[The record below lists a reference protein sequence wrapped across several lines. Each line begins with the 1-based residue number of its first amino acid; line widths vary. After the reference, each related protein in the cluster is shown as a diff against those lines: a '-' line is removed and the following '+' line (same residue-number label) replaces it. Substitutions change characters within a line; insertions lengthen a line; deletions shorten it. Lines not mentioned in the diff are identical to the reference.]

1 MVRTARWCL
10 MVGLSLWLAMRVVA
24 IEASVQVDRDRIEQ
38 GESFML
44 NLIIRGTQSSGRPAN
59 LTLPGLSLRYLGP
72 VSQMESVNGQTT
84 VQVLH
89 RFLATPEGTNDVTIP
104 AFQIRVG
111 DQTLTTQPVVVRV
124 LPREEH
130 DEPVWIK
137 LLVDKNEVVVGE
149 TFPVEVQLYF
159 QSVRDVSTPRFDL
172 DGFVIGRNADPR
184 QGVAVRGDQQWS
196 VVTWRFA
203 VTASKPGDLKIG
215 PAEIDLTLLMAPTGP
230 RRQGSFMDDFFGP
243 PREAKRITVKSPG
256 HALKVTSPPAMGRLA
271 GYSGAV
277 GQFRMSATVT
287 PAKVNVGD
295 PVTVRVTVQGQGGID
310 RLELPPWPETPSLRV
325 YPGTNGFAPADDLG
339 LTGTRTLEYVVVP
352 EQPGNVRLP
361 VPPLVYYD
369 PASRRYETASAGPV
383 MLTVQPG
390 TAGGVAPAGG
400 AGSGAANAGTN
411 PAASPKA
418 GAPVLAWRP
427 MRSGGGWSL
436 GSWAASPWVGVVALL
451 PWCVWAGAAAV
462 RIWRQRLASRP
473 PPPAREGWK
482 TEAQRLRA
490 RVESGSAG
498 PEECARAV
506 RCWIGSHLDRNPD
519 AVTSGVVAQELR
531 PAGVSTET
539 CDALERWF
547 NAYEA
552 MRFAP
557 AGGGGSEGFRQET
570 ARVLGLLAGVGRNS

>member
-1 MVRTARWCL
+1 MVKTVRGFSLWWL
-10 MVGLSLWLAMRVVA
+10 MVWMAMRLSA
-24 IEASVQVDRDRIEQ
+24 LEALVQVDRDRIEL
-38 GESFML
+38 GESFVL
-44 NLIIRGTQSSGRPAN
+44 NLIIRGTQSAGRPAN
-59 LTLPGLSLRYLGP
+59 LNIPGLSLRYLGP

-104 AFQIRVG
+104 GFQIRVG
-111 DQTLTTQPVVVRV
+111 DQNLTTQPVVVRV

-137 LLVDKNEVVVGE
+137 LLVDKDEVVVGE

-172 DGFVIGRNADPR
+172 DGFVIGRNADPK
-184 QGVAVRGDQQWS
+184 QGVAIRGDQQWS

-215 PAEIDLTLLMAPTGP
+215 PAEIDLTLLLAPTGP

-243 PREAKRITVKSPG
+243 PREAKRITVKSRAHG
-256 HALKVTSPPAMGRLA
+256 LKVVSPPAMGRLA

-287 PAKVNVGD
+287 PTKVNVGD

-310 RLELPPWPETPSLRV
+310 RLELPPWPESSSLRV
-325 YPGTNGFAPADDLG
+325 YPGTNGFAPSDDLG
-339 LTGTRTLEYVVVP
+339 ITGTRTLEYVVVP
-352 EQPGNVRLP
+352 EQPGSVRLP
-361 VPPLVYYD
+361 VPPLVFYD
-369 PASRRYETASAGPV
+369 PVARRYETASAGNV

-390 TAGGVAPAGG
+390 SASGGAQTGVLGAGG
-400 AGSGAANAGTN
+400 SDAGTN
-411 PAASPKA
+411 IAASPKA

-427 MRSGGGWSL
+427 MRRGGGWAV
-436 GSWAASPWVGVVALL
+436 GNWAASPWVGVVAAL
-451 PWCVWAGAAAV
+451 PWMVWAGAAGV
-462 RIWRQRLASRP
+462 RVWRRRLASRP
-473 PPPAREGWK
+473 PPPAREAWK
-482 TEAQRLRA
+482 AEAQQLRG
-490 RVESGSAG
+490 RVGSGAADL
-498 PEECARAV
+498 EQCARAV
-506 RCWIGSHLDRNPD
+506 RCWIGWHLDRSPD
-519 AVTSGVVAQELR
+519 AVTSGVVGQELR
-531 PAGVSTET
+531 PAGFDAGT

-547 NAYEA
+547 DAYEA

-557 AGGGGSEGFRQET
+557 KGGAGPVGFRQET
-570 ARVLGLLAGVGRNS
+570 VRVLELLDGAGRKT